1 MDAMSLL
8 EVVRVSKVYEAHSRF
23 TKRAPSQAAVKNVS
37 FILPP
42 GKTIGIVGESGSGK
56 STLLRMILRLLR
68 PSEGQIFYR
77 GQDIWKLKGAE
88 LLKLRR
94 EMQAIFQDPASS
106 FNPRHKIGA
115 ILSAPLE
122 VHGLGDRR
130 SREEKVVATL
140 AQMGLPADF
149 IRRYPHQLSG
159 GQKQRVAIARAI
171 ILGPSLV
178 LADEPTS
185 ALDVS
190 VQAQILSVF
199 RDTKEKLGLTTMF
212 VSHNLAVIRYV
223 SDHVAVMRQGE
234 IVETG
239 ESETIFSNPT
249 HSYTQALLQA
259 VPDPKRRR
267 GRPAARWSSIDA

>member
-1 MDAMSLL
+1 MLL
-8 EVVRVSKVYEAHSRF
+8 DVAHVSKTYEAHSRF
-23 TKRAPSQAAVKNVS
+23 WRREAPLPAVKDVS
-37 FILPP
+37 FSVPQ
-42 GKTIGIVGESGSGK
+42 GKTLGIVGESGSGK

-68 PSEGQIFYR
+68 PSEGQILYR
-77 GQDIWKLKGAE
+77 GQDIWTSEGQE

-94 EMQAIFQDPASS
+94 EVQAIFQDPASS
-106 FNPRHKIGA
+106 FNPRQKIGA

-122 VHGLGDRR
+122 VHGLGDRK
-130 SREEKVVATL
+130 SREAKVIATL
-140 AQMGLPADF
+140 AQMALPADF

-159 GQKQRVAIARAI
+159 GQRQRVAIARAI

-190 VQAQILSVF
+190 VQAQILNVF
-199 RDTKEKLGLTTMF
+199 RETKENLGLTMVF

-234 IVETG
+234 IVEAG
-239 ESETIFSNPT
+239 ESEQIFSNPT
-249 HSYTQALLQA
+249 HPYTQALLQA

-267 GRPAARWSSIDA
+267 GRSSALRSSIHA